1 MTAGFDDKADSAAI
15 HLIVNADDYGY
26 YPCVSRG
33 IAAAARAGA
42 ISATGVLAN
51 SPSLDS
57 QIPSLGECP
66 NLDIGVHLNLTS
78 RLPLT
83 PAMAAK
89 LPDGQFPS
97 VFAMAGRI
105 MVGSIDVATVYGEWR
120 AQIEAVLHYGLPLR
134 FLNSHEHI
142 HMLPRL
148 FPVALAL
155 AKEYGMAQVR
165 ETRPEWLPP
174 WGFSAVLRN
183 GLLSAMAVANH
194 PQSQADAPV
203 FIGLAGS
210 GKLRLEYLQNLFARL
225 KPGTTYELMCHPGLF
240 DSAEINDTRLLAY
253 HDWESELA
261 LLTSPSLRELYAAH
275 GIALLNYRGLP
286 VNPS

>member
-1 MTAGFDDKADSAAI
+1 MTAGLVGQANSTAI

-26 YPCVSRG
+26 YACVSRG

-51 SPSLDS
+51 SPGLDS
-57 QIPSLGECP
+57 QIHCLQEFP

-89 LPDGQFPS
+89 LPSGQFPS

-105 MVGSIDVATVYGEWR
+105 MAGSIDVATVRGEWR
-120 AQIEAVLHYGLPLR
+120 AQIEAVLQYGLPLR
-134 FLNSHEHI
+134 FLNSHEHV
-142 HMLPRL
+142 HMLPQL
-148 FPVALAL
+148 FPVALGL
-155 AKEYGMAQVR
+155 AEEYGIAQVR

-174 WGFSAVLRN
+174 WGVSAVLRN
-183 GLLSAMAVANH
+183 GLLSAMAVANR
-194 PQSQADAPV
+194 PQSRADAPV

-210 GKLRLEYLQNLFARL
+210 GKLRLDYLQNLFARL
-225 KPGTTYELMCHPGLF
+225 KPGVTYELMCHPGHF
-240 DSAEINDTRLLAY
+240 DASEINDTRLLAY

-261 LLTSPSLRELYAAH
+261 LLTSPSLRELYAAY

-286 VNPS
+286 VKP